1 MDDSLEIPTAHAPTT
16 PLGDVPPEDE
26 DECSSDEED
35 GGLDWTKLLQVTNYL
50 FNSLDLNCF
59 LFDPVLLLRVLLS
72 QDEVRKSSN
81 RVRVVARISNCMFL
95 IARDRPCLKLFGQQ
109 ERFPGKLAFE
119 KILVA
124 WIC

>member
-26 DECSSDEED
+26 DERSSDEED

-59 LFDPVLLLRVLLS
+59 Y
-72 QDEVRKSSN
+72 
-81 RVRVVARISNCMFL
+81 
-95 IARDRPCLKLFGQQ
+95 
-109 ERFPGKLAFE
+109 
-119 KILVA
+119 
-124 WIC
+124 